1 MSEFDYTLA
10 ERTDRDIVS
19 KLYSS
24 FFAVEDVTFVIPA
37 EDTNVVAAELQ
48 LVDLAGQPVLKSM
61 ILEIYLSSTAD
72 VVTVGAADTAMAI
85 TTSGAG
91 TLVLETLAGGIYTF
105 QTDENGK
112 LDIDV
117 TDEGDLLRYLVAKM
131 PNGEIAVSSLLT
143 FEV

>member
-1 MSEFDYTLA
+1 MSEFDYTQE
-10 ERTDRDIVS
+10 ERTDRDVTS

-24 FFAVEDVTFVIPA
+24 FFAVEDVAFVIPA

-61 ILEIYLSSTAD
+61 LLEIYLSSDAD
-72 VVTVGAADTAMAI
+72 NITVAAADTAMAI
-85 TTSGAG
+85 TAAGAG
-91 TLVLETLAGGIYTF
+91 TLVLETTEGGIYTF

-117 TDEGDLLRYLVAKM
+117 TDTGSLTRYLIAKL
-131 PNGEIAVSSLLT
+131 PNGELAVSSLLT
-143 FEV
+143 FAA